1 MSVGQALSLSAPHSQ
16 WGVPSPP
23 PNPNTPTRNNPLP
36 GIQFVP
42 VFTAAVVKEGKEL
55 QASMRL
61 IAFLASEQ
69 ATSAIEKTG
78 MKRPAPQE
86 R

>member
-1 MSVGQALSLSAPHSQ
+1 
-16 WGVPSPP
+16 
-23 PNPNTPTRNNPLP
+23 LP

-78 MKRPAPQE
+78 MKRPAPQQ